1 MLGETRMKPA
11 GRATV
16 DRQPGPARRP
26 EVPQAS
32 PAKPPNLFIV
42 GAHKTGTTSL
52 HRYLGAHPAIFMCPI
67 KEPMH
72 FCTDLHRF
80 AELGFPF
87 ALDYKEVLQG
97 KEPPSDGSIVVGW
110 EDYLALFREVR
121 QEKVVG
127 ESSVNYLYSRTAA
140 GEIKKRIPG
149 AKIVVVLRQPI
160 DRAYSHYLNDRRAR
174 LRWGTFHEELHRP
187 HGPRDWWT
195 WGAKYPL
202 IEFGMYHDKV
212 KRYLDL
218 FPREQVKIL
227 LYDDLVRDPEAFL
240 RELFV
245 FLNVDPDFRPP
256 NLSRRFNA
264 SERLPRSQRLDAF
277 VDSLESWGAMR
288 LLKGF
293 SVRRRL
299 SRLYYTGRMPKMTE
313 EDREFLRQT
322 FAPDVER
329 LARLIDRDLS
339 AWLK

>member
-1 MLGETRMKPA
+1 MPRR
-11 GRATV
+11 GRWRST
-16 DRQPGPARRP
+16 QPVK
-26 EVPQAS
+26 VP
-32 PAKPPNLFIV
+32 NFFIV
-42 GAHKTGTTSL
+42 GAHKAGTTSL
-52 HRYLGAHPAIFMCPI
+52 HRYLDTHPSVFMCPI
-67 KEPMH
+67 KEPNH
-72 FCTDLHRF
+72 FCADLHRF

-97 KEPPSDGSIVVGW
+97 KEPPSDGSIVVSW

-149 AKIVVVLRQPI
+149 AKIVIVLRQPI

-174 LRWGTFHEELHRP
+174 LRWGTFHEELHRRYEP
-187 HGPRDWWT
+187 GDWWS
-195 WGAKYPL
+195 WGAEYPL

-218 FPREQVKIL
+218 FPRQQVKIL

-245 FLNVDPDFRPP
+245 FLEVDPDFRPP

-264 SERLPRSQRLDAF
+264 SERLPRSQWLDA
-277 VDSLESWGAMR
+277 VIDSLESWRVLQPFRGSAR
-288 LLKGF
+288 
-293 SVRRRL
+293 RRRL
-299 SRLYYTGRMPKMTE
+299 GKLYYTTRMPKMAE
-313 EDREFLRQT
+313 EDREFLHRT
-322 FAPDVER
+322 FRPEVAR
-329 LARLIDRDLS
+329 LAELVGRDLS